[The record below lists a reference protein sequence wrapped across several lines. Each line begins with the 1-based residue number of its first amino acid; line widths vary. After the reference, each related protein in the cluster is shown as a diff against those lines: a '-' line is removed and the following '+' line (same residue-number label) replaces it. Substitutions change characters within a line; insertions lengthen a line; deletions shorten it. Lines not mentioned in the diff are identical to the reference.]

1 MYYQIGERLKK
12 NLPVDQD
19 LVIRSQLNQI
29 FTAELSIMT
38 ELKKG

>member
-1 MYYQIGERLKK
+1 LYYQIGERLKK

-19 LVIRSQLNQI
+19 LVIRSQL
-29 FTAELSIMT
+29 TAELSTMT